1 MGVDYHDADQP
12 RLRNVHPPMKVSL
25 ATPIFIFAGG
35 VFVLF
40 VSNLYTQLQHRRRL
54 RRILE
59 SDDDDDQ
66 DRFARSNALSAA
78 LNRHVF
84 YAPLL
89 STRHSREFRVGR
101 CHMGIIPLRL
111 EAILLSV
118 YIALNVGF
126 FFATVDWWAEWEEV
140 MYQLQYTSGTL
151 AVLNLP
157 GLILAAG
164 RNNPLIPLLGIKFD
178 TFNLIHRWAGRLVVA
193 AAVVHVVL
201 AIIPRQKELGG
212 LSAVTQVVWHTP
224 FFVYGMTA
232 FIAFAAILVQSISP
246 LRHAF
251 YEAFLHLH
259 ILLAI
264 ASMVGLWYHL
274 RGMSQQTALLV
285 TLILW
290 GFDRATRLFIIL
302 WRNVGKQ
309 RTTATVELLPGDVAR
324 VDVALARPWTFKA
337 GQYMYLY
344 LPSLGLWTSHP
355 FSVAWTSSDR
365 SSLPTEKRS
374 SNDSINRLLGGPQQ
388 TTMSFLIK
396 RRDGFTGKLLSK
408 VHKSCDG
415 SFEATALA
423 EGPFGGLHSLASYG
437 TVLLIA
443 GGIGITHPMSYL
455 HEFVTNITSQ
465 TQAVRRVTLVWVVRS
480 LDHLSWIHPWMTALL
495 NHPALQM
502 ATLRKRES
510 YFQFP
515 AFFLGIQIYV
525 SKTAASPG
533 SIGSTGSTTSNS
545 SGGSSGGS
553 STEASPTRSDT
564 SSPEDF
570 LGCSPWPSVAPASVP
585 VAIHTGKPCFDEIV
599 QTEMARQVGA
609 MAVSICGPGA
619 MGDDV
624 RRTVR
629 ECQGSGHG
637 QGGGGPGLRVDL
649 YEESFSW

>member
-1 MGVDYHDADQP
+1 MGVDYHEPGQP
-12 RLRNVHPPMKVSL
+12 RFRDVHPPMKASL
-25 ATPIFIFAGG
+25 ATPVFVFAGG

-40 VSNLYTQLQHRRRL
+40 LGSMYTQLQHRRRL

-59 SDDDDDQ
+59 SKDDDQ
-66 DRFARSNALSAA
+66 DRYAQSNALSAT
-78 LNRHVF
+78 LNKHVF

-89 STRHSREFRVGR
+89 STRHSREFRLGS

-111 EAILLSV
+111 EAILLSL
-118 YIALNVGF
+118 YMALNVGF
-126 FFATVDWWAEWEEV
+126 FFATVDWWADWGEV

-157 GLILAAG
+157 GLILTAG

-178 TFNLIHRWAGRLVVA
+178 TFNLIHRWAGRLVVVA
-193 AAVVHVVL
+193 STVHVVL
-201 AIIPRQKELGG
+201 SIIPRQKELGG
-212 LSAVTQVVWHTP
+212 LSAVTHLVWNTP

-290 GFDRATRLFIIL
+290 GFDRAARLFIII

-324 VDVALARPWTFKA
+324 VSVALARPWTFKA

-355 FSVAWTSSDR
+355 FSVAWTASDR
-365 SSLPTEKRS
+365 SVMTEKRS

-415 SFEATALA
+415 RFQATALA

-455 HEFVTNITSQ
+455 HEFVNNITSQ

-480 LDHLSWIHPWMTALL
+480 LDHLSWIQPWMTSLL

-502 ATLRKRES
+502 ATLRKAES

-515 AFFLGIQIYV
+515 EFSLNVQIYV
-525 SKTAASPG
+525 SSSSACTSVSSADSSSAG
-533 SIGSTGSTTSNS
+533 SD
-545 SGGSSGGS
+545 
-553 STEASPTRSDT
+553 ASPTRPDT
-564 SSPEDF
+564 SPEEF
-570 LGCSPWPSVAPASVP
+570 LSDSSPWAAVAPPSVP
-585 VAIHTGKPCFDEIV
+585 VNVQTGKPCFRDILAV
-599 QTEMARQVGA
+599 EMAQQVGA

-629 ECQGSGHG
+629 ECQGR
-637 QGGGGPGLRVDL
+637 GPLKVEL
-649 YEESFSW
+649 FEESFSW